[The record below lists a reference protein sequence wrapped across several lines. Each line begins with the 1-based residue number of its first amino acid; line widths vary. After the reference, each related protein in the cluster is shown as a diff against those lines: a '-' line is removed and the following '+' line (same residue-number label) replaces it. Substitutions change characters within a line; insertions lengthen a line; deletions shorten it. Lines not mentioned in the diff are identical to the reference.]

1 MARIPDY
8 IPRTD
13 GVFNGWFRNFCDRI
27 IATPA
32 AYGVLPADLTDLQGV
47 YADWLLKYPAHTT
60 AQTTARAAAE
70 TKDDSRDESE
80 SVGRRLAK
88 LIQARKETTN
98 AQREELGI
106 TVADTTKTPLSEQI
120 VLSTPPP
127 VIQAKCTGPKTVR
140 IDWYPTQAPG
150 ESEAL
155 PQGIDGVNIWVAE
168 GGIPSDE
175 SQWRFLAM
183 DTNSPYIHNVANDVT
198 VTLAY
203 KAQWFDRRKRM
214 GPFCDPVVVA
224 VTS

>member
-1 MARIPDY
+1 MTQKY
-8 IPRTD
+8 IPTTD
-13 GVFNGWFRNFCDRI
+13 GDFDAWLRNFCDRI

-32 AYGVLPADLTDLQGV
+32 AYGVLPADLTDLTAV
-47 YADWLLKYPAHTT
+47 YTDWQADYPAHKT

-70 TKDDSRDESE
+70 KKDDSRDATE
-80 SVGRRLAK
+80 SVARRVAK
-88 LIQARKETTN
+88 LIQARKATTD
-98 AQREELGI
+98 AQRQELGI

-120 VLSTPPP
+120 VLTTPPP
-127 VIQAKCTGPKTVR
+127 VIEAKCTGSKTVR

-183 DTNSPYIHNVANDVT
+183 DTNSPYIHNVGNESSAT
-198 VTLAY
+198 MAY

-214 GPFCDPVVVA
+214 GPFCDPVIVA
-224 VTS
+224 VTP